1 MDANKVRILFD
12 NQTKFLN
19 IPLEQSW
26 DMYGQ
31 QLDLEKYEE
40 DVLEKILNPN
50 DDFEVTRF
58 DHQTYDVTKT
68 SINYDF
74 YLYQQDSQLW
84 LNSYQAKFSTNQIYY
99 FEAPFDKSFWK
110 IDFYDSPT
118 TRTQKSY
125 FTVILPVQQGLTQ
138 ATVLNNTTPVTIRK
152 PKYVLDYIGDKEG
165 FFLYWLK
172 GRGFLN
178 INTFYMTAK
187 FFDGGTGQF
196 IKMMNTQQ
204 NLLPNMY
211 DFPPESYFYYKV
223 DLDYPTQTYQ
233 VFNYPTGN
241 RAGTVSNPIKWYE
254 YTNP

>member
-74 YLYQQDSQLW
+74 YLYQQDSQQW

-99 FEAPFDKSFWK
+99 FEPPFDKSFWK

-118 TRTQKSY
+118 PRTQKSY

-138 ATVLNNTTPVTIRK
+138 ATVLNNTTPVTIRR

-187 FFDGGTGQF
+187 FFDGSTGQF

-223 DLDYPTQTYQ
+223 DLDYLTQTYQ

>member
-1 MDANKVRILFD
+1 MDANKVRILFND
-12 NQTKFLN
+12 QTKFLN

-50 DDFEVTRF
+50 DDFELTRF

-84 LNSYQAKFSTNQIYY
+84 LNSYQAKFSDNQIYY
-99 FEAPFDKSFWK
+99 FEPPFDKSFWK

-118 TRTQKSY
+118 PRTQKSY
-125 FTVILPVQQGLTQ
+125 FTVILPVQQGLSQ

-187 FFDGGTGQF
+187 FFDGSTGQF

-223 DLDYPTQTYQ
+223 DLDYLTQTYQ

>member
-74 YLYQQDSQLW
+74 YLYEEDSQQW

-99 FEAPFDKSFWK
+99 FEPPFDKSFWK

-118 TRTQKSY
+118 PRTQKSY
-125 FTVILPVQQGLTQ
+125 FTVILPVQQGLSQ
-138 ATVLNNTTPVTIRK
+138 ATVLNNTWSTWQWSTLQPVT
-152 PKYVLDYIGDKEG
+152 
-165 FFLYWLK
+165 
-172 GRGFLN
+172 
-178 INTFYMTAK
+178 
-187 FFDGGTGQF
+187 
-196 IKMMNTQQ
+196 
-204 NLLPNMY
+204 
-211 DFPPESYFYYKV
+211 
-223 DLDYPTQTYQ
+223 
-233 VFNYPTGN
+233 
-241 RAGTVSNPIKWYE
+241 
-254 YTNP
+254 

>member
-1 MDANKVRILFD
+1 MDANKVRVLFD

-19 IPLEQSW
+19 IPLEQCW
-26 DMYGQ
+26 DLYGQ
-31 QLDLEKYEE
+31 QMGIEKYEK

-50 DDFEVTRF
+50 DDFEVNRF
-58 DHQTYDVTKT
+58 DHQTYDSTKT

-74 YLYQQDSQLW
+74 YLYEEDSQKW
-84 LNSYQAKFSTNQIYY
+84 LNSYEAKFSTNQIYY
-99 FEAPFDKSFWK
+99 FEPPFNKSFFK

-138 ATVLNNTTPVTIRK
+138 PTILNNTTPVTIRR
-152 PKYVLDYIGDKEG
+152 PKYSLDYIGDKEG

-172 GRGFLN
+172 GRDFLDV
-178 INTFYMTAK
+178 NTFYMTAK
-187 FFDGGTGQF
+187 FFDGSTGQF

-204 NLLPNMY
+204 TVLPNMY
-211 DFPPESYFYYKV
+211 DFPSDIYFYYKV
-223 DLDYPTQTYQ
+223 DLDYETQTYQ
-233 VFNYPTGN
+233 VFSYPTGN
-241 RAGTVSNPIKWYE
+241 RVGSPTSPITWYE

>member
-1 MDANKVRILFD
+1 
-12 NQTKFLN
+12 
-19 IPLEQSW
+19 
-26 DMYGQ
+26 MYGQ

-74 YLYQQDSQLW
+74 YLYQQDSQQW
-84 LNSYQAKFSTNQIYY
+84 LNSYQAKFSDSQIYY
-99 FEAPFDKSFWK
+99 FEPPFDKSFWK

-118 TRTQKSY
+118 PRTQKSY
-125 FTVILPVQQGLTQ
+125 FTVILPVQQGLSQ

-187 FFDGGTGQF
+187 FFDGSTGQF

-223 DLDYPTQTYQ
+223 DLDYLTQTYQ

>member
-1 MDANKVRILFD
+1 L
-12 NQTKFLN
+12 
-19 IPLEQSW
+19 
-26 DMYGQ
+26 
-31 QLDLEKYEE
+31 YEE
-40 DVLEKILNPN
+40 D
-50 DDFEVTRF
+50 
-58 DHQTYDVTKT
+58 
-68 SINYDF
+68 S
-74 YLYQQDSQLW
+74 QQW

-99 FEAPFDKSFWK
+99 FEPPFDKSFWK

-118 TRTQKSY
+118 PRTQKSY

-187 FFDGGTGQF
+187 FFDGSTGQF

-223 DLDYPTQTYQ
+223 DLDYLTQTYQ

-241 RAGTVSNPIKWYE
+241 RVGTVSNPIKWYE

>member
-1 MDANKVRILFD
+1 MDANKVRILFND
-12 NQTKFLN
+12 QTKFLN

-74 YLYQQDSQLW
+74 YLYQQDSQQW
-84 LNSYQAKFSTNQIYY
+84 LNSYQATFSDNQIYY
-99 FEAPFDKSFWK
+99 FEPPFDKSFWK

-118 TRTQKSY
+118 PRTQKSY
-125 FTVILPVQQGLTQ
+125 FTVILPVQQGLSQ

-187 FFDGGTGQF
+187 FFDGSTGQF

-223 DLDYPTQTYQ
+223 DLDYLTQTYQ

>member
-1 MDANKVRILFD
+1 
-12 NQTKFLN
+12 
-19 IPLEQSW
+19 
-26 DMYGQ
+26 
-31 QLDLEKYEE
+31 
-40 DVLEKILNPN
+40 
-50 DDFEVTRF
+50 
-58 DHQTYDVTKT
+58 
-68 SINYDF
+68 
-74 YLYQQDSQLW
+74 
-84 LNSYQAKFSTNQIYY
+84 
-99 FEAPFDKSFWK
+99 
-110 IDFYDSPT
+110 
-118 TRTQKSY
+118 
-125 FTVILPVQQGLTQ
+125 
-138 ATVLNNTTPVTIRK
+138 VLNNTTPVTIRK

-187 FFDGGTGQF
+187 FFDGSTGQF

-223 DLDYPTQTYQ
+223 DLDYLTQTYQ